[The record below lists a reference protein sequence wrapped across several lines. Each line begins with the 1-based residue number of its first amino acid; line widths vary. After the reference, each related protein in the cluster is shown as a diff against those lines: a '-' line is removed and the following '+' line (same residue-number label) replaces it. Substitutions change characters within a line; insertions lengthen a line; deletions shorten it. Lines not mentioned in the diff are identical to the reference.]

1 MAKSNKINL
10 VDILDLPLEQQ
21 IHQIFIGK
29 GLRSTYG
36 TSLNLIELAE
46 EMVFVLDF
54 VNGGEPEQLVALN
67 TLPQITGEDGMP
79 ALDLVKY
86 FGLDDYIIESVL
98 SVKQVAYKL

>member
-21 IHQIFIGK
+21 IHQIFVGK

-36 TSLNLIELAE
+36 SSLNLIELAE

-67 TLPQITGEDGMP
+67 TLPHITGEDGMP

-86 FGLDDYIIESVL
+86 FGLEQYVIESVL
-98 SVKQVAYKL
+98 SVK